1 MFSFIKMYW
10 RLKTAAGPWCEGALF
25 VELNGLKWGEERVEN
40 GEVGMGVPEEC
51 SVLCARGGP
60 MNRGWGDN
68 WRGTIQIQRGLC
80 WSSGRE
86 GWVKHRREGTQYF
99 RIEAPLCHS
108 N

>member
-10 RLKTAAGPWCEGALF
+10 RLKTAEPGCEDALF

-40 GEVGMGVPEEC
+40 GEVGVGVPEEC

-68 WRGTIQIQRGLC
+68 WRGTIQITERGC
-80 WSSGRE
+80 VGA
-86 GWVKHRREGTQYF
+86 G
-99 RIEAPLCHS
+99 
-108 N
+108 